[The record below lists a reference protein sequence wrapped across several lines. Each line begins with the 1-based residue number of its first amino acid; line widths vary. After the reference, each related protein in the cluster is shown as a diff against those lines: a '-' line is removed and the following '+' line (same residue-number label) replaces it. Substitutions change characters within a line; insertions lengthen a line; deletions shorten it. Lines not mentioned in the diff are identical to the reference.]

1 MPRRH
6 YHRPLILLAA
16 FALHCFSFHRPSEFE
31 KGLKRYQ
38 RGDYPRAADHFHA
51 YWEKHPNTDTVL
63 YYLQDCY
70 YRLGQHESWLGVL
83 DQLACLQ
90 VDDINVYLPLIGQ
103 DRQQGRWS
111 RIIERLCALPPSAA
125 REFNRRFAL
134 TRRFYAE
141 LACGAG
147 GQENT
152 GNPLVTALTK
162 GYLNLMPDG
171 HVYADDTL
179 TLGHLIMLLD
189 RFLPAE
195 PPRRCPP
202 LQTLKPD
209 SYLYFPYLRLVER
222 GIIEFDPALAPDRL
236 ANPVEC
242 AQALRRLKD
251 KGYFQ

>member
-6 YHRPLILLAA
+6 YYRALILLAV
-16 FALHCFSFHRPSEFE
+16 FFLHCFPFHRPSEFE

-38 RGDYPRAADHFHA
+38 RGDYPRAAGYFHA
-51 YWEKHPNTDTVL
+51 YWKKHPNTDTVL

-70 YRLGQHESWLGVL
+70 FRLGQNESWLGAL
-83 DQLACLQ
+83 DQLARLQ
-90 VDDINVYLPLIGQ
+90 VDDINVYLPLIAR

-111 RIIERLCALPPSAA
+111 RIIERLCTLPPTAT

-141 LACGAG
+141 LACGVSG
-147 GQENT
+147 LENT

-162 GYLNLMPDG
+162 GYLNLLPDG
-171 HVYADDTL
+171 HAYADDTL
-179 TLGHLIMLLD
+179 TLGQLIMLLD

-195 PPRRCPP
+195 PPRSLPP
-202 LQTLKPD
+202 LQTLKSD

-222 GIIEFDPALAPDRL
+222 GIIEFEPALVPDRP
-236 ANPVEC
+236 ASPVEC
-242 AQALRRLKD
+242 AQALRRLKNN
-251 KGYFQ
+251 GYIK